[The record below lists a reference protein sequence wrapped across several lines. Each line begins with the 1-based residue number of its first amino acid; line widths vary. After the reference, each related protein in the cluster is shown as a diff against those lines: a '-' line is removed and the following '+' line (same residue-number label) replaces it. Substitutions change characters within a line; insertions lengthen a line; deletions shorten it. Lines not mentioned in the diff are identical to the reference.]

1 MYLLSFF
8 LVFSLYCSGGEKPLP
23 EREKIKGA
31 VIKVPGDQGTIQKAV
46 DAANDGDTV
55 LIAPGTY
62 EGGVTIEGK
71 SVVIASFFLTTG
83 DKSYISKT
91 VLQGK
96 KGGTINVKETA
107 GPDTKIIGLTVDG
120 GNDGINC
127 RARIHILNNIIMRTT
142 DGIDYEGSGISG
154 GICRY
159 NVFERNGDDGI
170 DIDNACDVIIEK
182 NIIRNNKDDGIEF
195 RFHKYT
201 GKDMLN
207 VVIRENIIKGN
218 GEDGIQL
225 IHHDGPIKRVARI
238 ERNIISDT
246 RMSAIG
252 CMCKGKTREDYKA
265 AEIPDR
271 VYIINNTF
279 LDNNYGLTGG
289 GNLIVLNNI
298 FAGTKNIA
306 VKGTGEPAVVAYNI
320 FWKNG
325 TDHEQSN
332 IIKEHTLYK
341 DPGLDTNGKLI
352 KTSPCID
359 AGVSEFYWRNEKV
372 LEMAE
377 TLFSGKS
384 PDLGA
389 VEFGQ

>member
-1 MYLLSFF
+1 
-8 LVFSLYCSGGEKPLP
+8 
-23 EREKIKGA
+23 
-31 VIKVPGDQGTIQKAV
+31 
-46 DAANDGDTV
+46 
-55 LIAPGTY
+55 
-62 EGGVTIEGK
+62 
-71 SVVIASFFLTTG
+71 
-83 DKSYISKT
+83 
-91 VLQGK
+91 
-96 KGGTINVKETA
+96 
-107 GPDTKIIGLTVDG
+107 
-120 GNDGINC
+120 
-127 RARIHILNNIIMRTT
+127 
-142 DGIDYEGSGISG
+142 
-154 GICRY
+154 
-159 NVFERNGDDGI
+159 
-170 DIDNACDVIIEK
+170 
-182 NIIRNNKDDGIEF
+182 
-195 RFHKYT
+195 
-201 GKDMLN
+201 
-207 VVIRENIIKGN
+207 
-218 GEDGIQL
+218 
-225 IHHDGPIKRVARI
+225 
-238 ERNIISDT
+238 
-246 RMSAIG
+246 MSAIG